1 MGEKLSTTLGCGLA
15 IFMVVLGFVQVYAG
29 FLGIHHTF
37 GFGWAAAAVVAA
49 LLFRFTLPLVVG
61 VFLCAYNVWDWHW
74 FWAAIFAAP
83 GLLFM
88 IPAIIAGVAESV
100 KR

>member
-1 MGEKLSTTLGCGLA
+1 MGEKLTTTLGCAFALLMIG
-15 IFMVVLGFVQVYAG
+15 LGFVQVWAG
-29 FLGIHHTF
+29 FLGIQHSF
-37 GFGWAAAAVVAA
+37 GSGWAIGAVVAA

-88 IPAIIAGVAESV
+88 IPAIIAGIAESV